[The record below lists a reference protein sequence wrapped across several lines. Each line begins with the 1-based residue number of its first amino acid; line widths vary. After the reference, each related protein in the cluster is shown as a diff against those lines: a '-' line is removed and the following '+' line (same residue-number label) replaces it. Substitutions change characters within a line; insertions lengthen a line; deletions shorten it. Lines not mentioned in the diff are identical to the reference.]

1 MTSALFIGILSNLLN
16 HIETFLFPF
25 VAMDNAKWF
34 KIDKCVNWNRNMCN
48 VEWDDLIGKIV
59 VMETGHLSIKMQMK
73 LLALIEDT
81 RSDEWIEIGE
91 RLENFVCIEIFE
103 KIEKQLARQ
112 TSKCGTPTFIVE
124 VRMTK

>member
-1 MTSALFIGILSNLLN
+1 
-16 HIETFLFPF
+16 
-25 VAMDNAKWF
+25 
-34 KIDKCVNWNRNMCN
+34 
-48 VEWDDLIGKIV
+48 
-59 VMETGHLSIKMQMK
+59 METGHLSIKMQMK